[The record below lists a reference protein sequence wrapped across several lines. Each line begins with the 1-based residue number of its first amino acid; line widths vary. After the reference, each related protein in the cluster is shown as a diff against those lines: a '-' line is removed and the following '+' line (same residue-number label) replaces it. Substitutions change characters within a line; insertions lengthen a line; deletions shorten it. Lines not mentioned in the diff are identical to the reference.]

1 MWESPITMI
10 TENIVSDITR
20 KTEGT
25 LVEYVHTVG
34 FDVDKEEL
42 AKALAYDRHQYE
54 KGYADG
60 RADRDAEIVRC
71 KDCIHRPTDPKGH
84 GYGCELEFPDEI
96 CPCYVNDNWFSWMPD
111 DNWFCKDGERREDD
125 MG

>member
-1 MWESPITMI
+1 MI
-10 TENIVSDITR
+10 TENIARDIIS
-20 KTEGT
+20 KTDEA

-54 KGYADG
+54 WGYADG

-71 KDCIHRPTDPKGH
+71 KDCTYNQGH
-84 GYGCELEFPDEI
+84 FTSYLVKCGCGNGAHHEGF
-96 CPCYVNDNWFSWMPD
+96 
-111 DNWFCKDGERREDD
+111 FCADGERRTDD
-125 MG
+125 DRS

>member
-10 TENIVSDITR
+10 TENIVRDITR
-20 KTEGT
+20 KTDGV
-25 LVEYVHTVG
+25 LVEYVHNVG

-42 AKALAYDRHQYE
+42 AKALAYDRNQYE

-71 KDCIHRPTDPKGH
+71 KDCIHKEREQPGMVFCPMMVGSWV
-84 GYGCELEFPDEI
+84 DE
-96 CPCYVNDNWFSWMPD
+96 DH
-111 DNWFCKDGERREDD
+111 FCGWGERREDGD
-125 MG
+125 